1 MIWKPKKL
9 KKNIHQKKNDFLNR
23 KNFKKESFFFTGKGN
38 NDVLKE
44 IKHIVTFNQKQE
56 YIYFCTG

>member
-9 KKNIHQKKNDFLNR
+9 KKIFIKKKKFFYNR